1 MSCKQSS
8 STTTG
13 LEYWK
18 ENGKIYNF
26 VEVQQYTPEQSMDK
40 KEIAREIKRYI
51 EMNENENITLNELK
65 AVLRGKIIAITA
77 YFEKE
82 VRISNQ

>member
-1 MSCKQSS
+1 M
-8 STTTG
+8 
-13 LEYWK
+13 
-18 ENGKIYNF
+18 
-26 VEVQQYTPEQSMDK
+26 EVKQYTPKQPMDK

-65 AVLRGKIIAITA
+65 AVLGGKIIAITA

-82 VRISNQ
+82 VGSPINKLTS